1 MSFAFRVASDGDMW
15 QDNYND
21 NILPLRIITTIKA
34 VHEVSIVNNPAYK
47 DTSVIARSERGHL
60 ETIREQMES
69 RNKAELELE
78 KLKTLAVY
86 GMV

>member
-1 MSFAFRVASDGDMW
+1 M
-15 QDNYND
+15 
-21 NILPLRIITTIKA
+21 
-34 VHEVSIVNNPAYK
+34 
-47 DTSVIARSERGHL
+47 IARSEREHL
-60 ETIREQMES
+60 EAIREQMES